1 MTLPVQIIFIV
12 LNSMDIWFWVFFYQH
27 KTTKIGAQQIIK
39 RGRLVFR
46 KFIFLSISAPVKLV
60 GSVTLKDAWN
70 EELRIPS
77 SLIYNT
83 TAANITS
90 EVYSLVDRYLEALQ
104 LILKIFLSGKMNIV
118 LIEILKR
125 IWGTGVFMSVWI
137 KKNKLKLYFMNSRT
151 TLTLFNLLLYPY
163 DVILAICYIF
173 RWTA

>member
-1 MTLPVQIIFIV
+1 M
-12 LNSMDIWFWVFFYQH
+12 
-27 KTTKIGAQQIIK
+27 
-39 RGRLVFR
+39 FR

-125 IWGTGVFMSVWI
+125 ILGTGVFMNV
-137 KKNKLKLYFMNSRT
+137 
-151 TLTLFNLLLYPY
+151 
-163 DVILAICYIF
+163 
-173 RWTA
+173 

>member
-1 MTLPVQIIFIV
+1 M
-12 LNSMDIWFWVFFYQH
+12 
-27 KTTKIGAQQIIK
+27 
-39 RGRLVFR
+39 FR

-125 IWGTGVFMSVWI
+125 IWGTGVFMNV
-137 KKNKLKLYFMNSRT
+137 
-151 TLTLFNLLLYPY
+151 
-163 DVILAICYIF
+163 
-173 RWTA
+173 

>member
-1 MTLPVQIIFIV
+1 M
-12 LNSMDIWFWVFFYQH
+12 
-27 KTTKIGAQQIIK
+27 
-39 RGRLVFR
+39 
-46 KFIFLSISAPVKLV
+46 KLV

-125 IWGTGVFMSVWI
+125 IWGTCL
-137 KKNKLKLYFMNSRT
+137 N
-151 TLTLFNLLLYPY
+151 
-163 DVILAICYIF
+163 
-173 RWTA
+173 